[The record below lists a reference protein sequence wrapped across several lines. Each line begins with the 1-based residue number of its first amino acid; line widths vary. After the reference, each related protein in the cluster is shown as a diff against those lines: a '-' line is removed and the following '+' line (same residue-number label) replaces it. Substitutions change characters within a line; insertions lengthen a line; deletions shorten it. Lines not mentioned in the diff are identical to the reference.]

1 MKNIF
6 RLLSYRNLALKI
18 ILLQIIAISVN
29 SCKNK
34 EQRIII
40 RNYTGSYEVLHTKVR
55 CCNPQTNLLI
65 EETRKI
71 NLEVKKS
78 LKGIKINGI
87 EGISD
92 FKINSID
99 STIYEKTKDGSIWAN
114 GKIHNNDSILI
125 TVHFYAKAPNYS
137 IYSMKKR

>member
-1 MKNIF
+1 MI
-6 RLLSYRNLALKI
+6 SYSNLILKF
-18 ILLQIIAISVN
+18 ILLLIAAISIN
-29 SCKNK
+29 SCKHK
-34 EQRIII
+34 EQRILIK
-40 RNYTGSYEVLHTKVR
+40 NYTGNYEVLHTKVS

-65 EETRKI
+65 EENRKI

-87 EGISD
+87 EGIND

-99 STIYEKTKDGSIWAN
+99 STIYEKTKDGLMWAN
-114 GKIHNNDSILI
+114 GKLHNNDSILI

-137 IYSMKKR
+137 IYSMKKL